1 VAAFIVVIA
10 FLICLGR
17 KITCRIVTT
26 SVAEHHLKVL
36 WGEISRFITTSR
48 RSLVYESLKNP
59 AGILVVNYQEVRRTE
74 EREAKN
80 PLNYLVGRVSQK
92 DEGLAGHHAEFTMFV
107 GDEASGLDDA
117 AYEAAQGLRPHG
129 TGRPGSSRPACPV
142 DRACTLRAAA
152 GQALPAS
159 VHRQECASCL
169 HSSNTRPTQLPTS
182 THCLL
187 QSTHWLI
194 SLFVTLLS
202 PNASEGISILND
214 LRGVTGTCM

>member
-1 VAAFIVVIA
+1 MAAFIVVIA

-117 AYEAAQGLRPHG
+117 AYEAAQGWTKHMLIFVNPNPTRNFFY
-129 TGRPGSSRPACPV
+129 
-142 DRACTLRAAA
+142 RAVKA
-152 GQALPAS
+152 GD
-159 VHRQECASCL
+159 
-169 HSSNTRPTQLPTS
+169 
-182 THCLL
+182 LL
-187 QSTHWLI
+187 
-194 SLFVTLLS
+194 
-202 PNASEGISILND
+202 A
-214 LRGVTGTCM
+214 